1 MLMKAVA
8 AKNYKF
14 NTWGWIA
21 SYSDPDSTGNYSEYH
36 SLQPYLKNLDI
47 DELPR
52 FAFSKVV
59 SEYGENP
66 IGVVR
71 HYVEKA
77 SRLYN
82 LGRQGGEY
90 YGNLTPSLLV
100 ATDRDAQ
107 VVKQVL
113 DAYTGVYAI
122 LFAILS
128 IGALTI
134 LLFKSPICPSE
145 WLPILF
151 LAIMSA
157 ALIAIG
163 EIQSSYVFP
172 AWFILPIYVG
182 MSIENFSLNR
192 FSIQDFR
199 TRLSGMAMPTIL
211 VGGLLILFLS
221 WAKFGYEYAAGRF
234 ISSRLFKQ
242 SDQLTAINPW
252 SVNVKVPNG
261 DNVIEVLQSE
271 LPLRKGESYQVNF
284 FLTGQSNQ
292 HDPSCVV
299 WLKLLW
305 GSQVINS
312 KVKLA
317 AGHNP
322 IAVVFPA
329 LIAQYYTV
337 SFKLEV
343 ESKNQTEFVAQCSDL
358 QFDYMR
364 LQQ

>member
-1 MLMKAVA
+1 MDI
-8 AKNYKF
+8 N
-14 NTWGWIA
+14 
-21 SYSDPDSTGNYSEYH
+21 E
-36 SLQPYLKNLDI
+36 LQK
-47 DELPR
+47 

-59 SEYGENP
+59 SEYSENP
-66 IGVVR
+66 LGVVR

-100 ATDRDAQ
+100 ATDHDAQ

-134 LLFKSPICPSE
+134 FLFKSPICPSE
-145 WLPILF
+145 WLPIIF
-151 LAIMSA
+151 LAIISVT
-157 ALIAIG
+157 LIAIG
-163 EIQSSYVFP
+163 EIQSRYVFP

-182 MSIENFSLNR
+182 MSIESFSLNR
-192 FSIQDFR
+192 FNIQDFR
-199 TRLSGMAMPTIL
+199 TRLSGIVMPTIL
-211 VGGLLILFLS
+211 LGALLILLLS
-221 WAKFGYEYAAGRF
+221 WAKFGYQYTAGRF
-234 ISSRLFKQ
+234 FSSRLFKQ
-242 SDQLTAINPW
+242 SDQLTAIDPW
-252 SVNVKVPNG
+252 SVKVKVPNG

-271 LPLRKGESYQVNF
+271 LPLHNGKSYQINF
-284 FLTGQSNQ
+284 FLTGQNNQ
-292 HDPSCVV
+292 HDPSCIV

-305 GSQVINS
+305 GSQVIES
-312 KVKLA
+312 KVTLA
-317 AGHNP
+317 AENNP

-329 LIAQYYTV
+329 LIAQHETV

-343 ESKNQTEFVAQCSDL
+343 ESKNQTEFVPQCSDI